1 MKKKPM
7 RKQPVRKMFADP
19 ELHDE
24 NDPEY
29 REEMFETFRVLGWKP
44 ADIRDSDY
52 AVKYA
57 EWLKTVPPEG

>member
-1 MKKKPM
+1 MKKKPI

-29 REEMFETFRVLGWKP
+29 PEEMFEIFRVLGWKP
-44 ADIRDSDY
+44 ADIRDPDY

-57 EWLKTVPPEG
+57 EWLKTLPPEG